1 MYARQITSEETYT
14 LREARCII
22 NAERKTKRESLLY
35 KAKQKIVGLLAIGI
49 SIASP
54 ILLDGDATISVI
66 MLPLGIYM
74 IFTKEKVIYWKAIM
88 FQTATWVMRF
98 VFICCC
104 ERLWRSYSCKVIFF
118 QKVYEWYNQNN
129 VHWF

>member
-14 LREARCII
+14 LQEAKRII
-22 NAERKTKRESLLY
+22 NAERKAKKESLLY

-54 ILLDGDATISVI
+54 LLLDGDATISVI

-74 IFTKEKVIYWKAIM
+74 IFTKEKVIM
-88 FQTATWVMRF
+88 
-98 VFICCC
+98 
-104 ERLWRSYSCKVIFF
+104 
-118 QKVYEWYNQNN
+118 
-129 VHWF
+129 